1 MICNITNKKYQRIKI
16 FLNTEETIVLESKQ
30 TKKVM
35 LSEISQHLK
44 DLENEGSISIKKI
57 DN

>member
-16 FLNTEETIVLESKQ
+16 FLNTEETIVLESKE

-44 DLENEGSISIKKI
+44 DLEIEGSISIKKI